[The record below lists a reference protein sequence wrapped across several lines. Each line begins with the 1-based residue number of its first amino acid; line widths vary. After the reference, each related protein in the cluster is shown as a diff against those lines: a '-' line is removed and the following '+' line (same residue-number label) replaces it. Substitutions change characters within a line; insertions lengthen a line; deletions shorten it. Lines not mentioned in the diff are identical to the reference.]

1 MSPRVLP
8 IVALGDPV
16 LRRVGR
22 DLTPTEVQGKE
33 VQQLIDRMRET
44 MRRAPGV
51 GLAAP
56 QVGLAINLAVIED
69 RPENLEDMEPEEVDR
84 KERTV
89 VPFHVIVNPRIEVV
103 DPVPARFF
111 EGCLS
116 LSGFV
121 AVVARAHGVR
131 VRALDHTGQEVTID
145 AAGWYARIL
154 QHEIDHLNGT
164 VYVDRMEP
172 RTFMDSDD
180 HLLHFAGMPVE
191 VVRAAL
197 DAARGLPE
205 TLPEALPE
213 ALPETSPD
221 RER

>member
-8 IVALGDPV
+8 IVTLGDPV

-22 DLTPTEVQGKE
+22 DLTPAEVQGKD
-33 VQQLIDRMRET
+33 VQQLIERMRET

-56 QVGLAINLAVIED
+56 QVGLGLNLAVIED
-69 RPENLEDMEPEEVDR
+69 RPENIEEMEPEERDR
-84 KERTV
+84 KERAA
-89 VPFHVIVNPRIEVV
+89 VPFHVIVNPRLEAL
-103 DPVPARFF
+103 DATPVRFF

-121 AVVARAHGVR
+121 GVVARARGVR
-131 VRALDHTGQEVTID
+131 VRALDHAGQEVVLEGH
-145 AAGWYARIL
+145 GWYARIL

-172 RTFMDSDD
+172 RTFMSADD
-180 HLLHFAGMPVE
+180 HALHFAGMPVE

-205 TLPEALPE
+205 TL
-213 ALPETSPD
+213 
-221 RER
+221 RESAREV

>member
-1 MSPRVLP
+1 VSPRVLP
-8 IVALGDPV
+8 IVALGNPV
-16 LRRVGR
+16 LRQVGR
-22 DLTPTEVQGKE
+22 DLLPAEILSKD

-56 QVGLAINLAVIED
+56 QIGLSVNLAVIED
-69 RPENLEDMEPEEVDR
+69 RPENLDEMEPEERLKKDR
-84 KERTV
+84 EA
-89 VPFHVIVNPRIEVV
+89 VPFHVLVNPRLTVTDAE
-103 DPVPARFF
+103 PLRFF

-121 AVVARAHGVR
+121 AVVSRARAVR
-131 VRALDHTGQEVTID
+131 VHALDHAGQEVTLE
-145 AAGWYARIL
+145 ARGWYARIL

-172 RTFMDSDD
+172 RTFMNADD
-180 HLLHFAGMPVE
+180 HALHFAGMPVE

-205 TLPEALPE
+205 TLGEAPHK
-213 ALPETSPD
+213 P
-221 RER
+221 